1 MADRQKPEGRGRVHS
16 SRRKRRLAVAACAV
30 VACGAAVLALLAS
43 RGQKE
48 PAKTFDFKDIEE
60 YKIETLSEYP
70 RSMQLIYLAPYDAD
84 PEELYAHMQ
93 QAVGS
98 LREEVPDLF
107 SASIEY
113 YEAPLLY
120 EAGDTPIAYGR
131 WGPRGSLTGASSGIQ
146 PGDYSRHTFIFQ
158 VYPYDADY
166 ALTPEEWDLYQ
177 EILEYFLNEKGCQ
190 PPFIDLDDP
199 YKHPDRVEEYRPLA
213 ERLGCSCETLM
224 GLPNKVSLW
233 RTGVVESLMEDGD

>member
-1 MADRQKPEGRGRVHS
+1 MTGRERSCMADRQRPEGRGRAHS
-16 SRRKRRLAVAACAV
+16 PRRKRRLAVVACAV

-43 RGQKE
+43 RGQK
-48 PAKTFDFKDIEE
+48 FKDIKE
-60 YKIETLSEYP
+60 YKIDTFSEFP
-70 RSMQLIYLAPYDAD
+70 HSMELIYLAPYDAD
-84 PEELYAHMQ
+84 REELYAHMQ

-98 LREEVPDLF
+98 LREEVPDLH
-107 SASIEY
+107 SAYIAY

-120 EAGDTPIAYGR
+120 ESNATPIADGK
-131 WGPRGSLTGASSGIQ
+131 WGPQGCLTYVSGIQ
-146 PGDYSRHTFIFQ
+146 PGDYSRHTFTFH

-166 ALTPEEWDLYQ
+166 ALTAEEWDLYQ

-199 YKHPDRVEEYRPLA
+199 YKHPDRVEEYRRLA

-224 GLPNKVSLW
+224 GLPNKVFLW
-233 RTGVVESLMEDGD
+233 RPSTIESLTED